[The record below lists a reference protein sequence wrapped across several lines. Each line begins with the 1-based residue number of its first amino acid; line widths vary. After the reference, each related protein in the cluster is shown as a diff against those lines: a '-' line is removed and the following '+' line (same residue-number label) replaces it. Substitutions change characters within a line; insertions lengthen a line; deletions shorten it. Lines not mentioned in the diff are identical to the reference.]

1 MSLVS
6 WEKICYPKNQGGLNI
21 KGCGKWNVA
30 SDGELIRQLVMSKE
44 SLWVKWVHDIYIK
57 TDTIWTHKTP
67 VDSSWY
73 WRKINSLK
81 NMMQYWYTQGQFNL
95 TANGKYSITSGYNAL
110 IGKQEKLEVAKLV
123 WNSIVL
129 PKQRLFLWL
138 AMQNRLLTKDRLINM
153 GVAIEYSRCC
163 LCQNGMIESHKHLF
177 VECDYVAKVSAELLQ
192 WANIYIPARELKPSL
207 EMIKLK
213 HWKKYK

>member
-1 MSLVS
+1 
-6 WEKICYPKNQGGLNI
+6 
-21 KGCGKWNVA
+21 
-30 SDGELIRQLVMSKE
+30 
-44 SLWVKWVHDIYIK
+44 
-57 TDTIWTHKTP
+57 
-67 VDSSWY
+67 
-73 WRKINSLK
+73 
-81 NMMQYWYTQGQFNL
+81 MQYWYTQGQFNL

-129 PKQRLFLWL
+129 HKQRLFLWL